1 MPIILPDGLPAANV
15 LRGEG
20 LTVLSPAGAAGQ
32 KPLELLLVNLMPNK
46 LDTELQLARVLAG
59 SPLPVR
65 LTLLRTR
72 THASAH
78 VPAEHLAHFYCTLA
92 DVRARSFDG
101 IIITGAPI
109 ELMPFE
115 AVDYWPEL
123 LDILDYARAHARSVI
138 YLCWAAMAALWRQH
152 GIEKYT
158 MPQKLHGVF
167 EHRSPLPHH
176 PLMQGIDDRF
186 WVPHSRAAAVD
197 VAAVS
202 ALPGIRILAESGDA
216 GLHIA
221 ATEAS
226 REIFIFGHSEYD
238 ADTLWNEYN
247 RDLDKNPH
255 AAIPRNYFYG
265 DDPACGVHLRWR
277 AAGRLFYLNW
287 LHNVLLDDT
296 PL

>member
-1 MPIILPDGLPAANV
+1 MPIILPEGLPAGDA

-20 LTVLSPAGAAGQ
+20 LSVLSPREAEGL
-32 KPLELLLVNLMPNK
+32 KPLEILLVNLMPNK
-46 LDTELQLARVLAG
+46 LDTELQLSRVLAG
-59 SPLPVR
+59 SPLAVR
-65 LTLLRTR
+65 LTLLRT
-72 THASAH
+72 ASHDSVH
-78 VPAEHLAHFYCTLA
+78 VPDGHMAHFYGTLP
-92 DVRARSFDG
+92 DVGERRFDG

-123 LDILDYARAHARSVI
+123 LDILAYARTHARSVI

-152 GIEKYT
+152 GVEKHT
-158 MPQKLHGVF
+158 LPQKLHGVF
-167 EHRSPLPHH
+167 EHRTPLPNH

-186 WVPHSRAAAVD
+186 WVPHSRAAAVETAA
-197 VAAVS
+197 VAAI
-202 ALPGIRILAESGDA
+202 PGIRILAESTDA

-221 ATEAS
+221 ATA
-226 REIFIFGHSEYD
+226 RAQEIFIFGHSEYD
-238 ADTLWNEYN
+238 CDTLWNEYN

-265 DDPACGVHLRWR
+265 DDPQQGVHLRWR

-287 LHNVLLDDT
+287 IHNCLADA

>member
-1 MPIILPDGLPAANV
+1 MPIILPEGLPAADV

-20 LTVLSPAGAAGQ
+20 FTVLSPAGAAGLR
-32 KPLELLLVNLMPNK
+32 PLEVLLVNLMPNK

-65 LTLLRTR
+65 LTLLHT
-72 THASAH
+72 ASHGPTH
-78 VPAEHLAHFYCTLA
+78 VPAEHLERFYGTLA
-92 DVRARSFDG
+92 DVQARSFDG

-109 ELMPFE
+109 ELIPFE

-123 LDILDYARAHARSVI
+123 LEILDYARAHARSVI
-138 YLCWAAMAALWRQH
+138 YLCWAAMAALWQRH
-152 GIEKYT
+152 GIEKRI
-158 MPQKLHGVF
+158 MPSKLHGVF
-167 EHRSPLPHH
+167 EHRAPLPHH

-197 VAAVS
+197 IDAVAAI
-202 ALPGIRILAESGDA
+202 PGMSILAESDDA

-221 ATEAS
+221 ATEGT

-238 ADTLWNEYN
+238 SGTLWNEYS
-247 RDLDKNPH
+247 RDLDKNPR

-265 DDPACGVHLRWR
+265 DDPENGVHLRWR

-287 LHNVLLDDT
+287 MHRILLAPT
-296 PL
+296 SL